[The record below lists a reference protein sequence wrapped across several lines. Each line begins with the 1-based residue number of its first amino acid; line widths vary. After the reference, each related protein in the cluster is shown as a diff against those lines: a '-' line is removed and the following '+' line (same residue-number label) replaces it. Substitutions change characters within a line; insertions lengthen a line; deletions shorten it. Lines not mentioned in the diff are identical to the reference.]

1 MATYVNDLR
10 LKEIATG
17 DESGTWGTSTNTNL
31 ELIGE
36 ALGFGTEAITT
47 NADTH
52 TTTVADGSTD
62 PGRAMYLKYTGTL
75 DSACTITIAPN
86 TISRMQFIE
95 NGTSGSQNIII
106 SQGSGANITIPPGD
120 VKAVYLD
127 GAGSGAAVVDAFASL
142 NTVDL
147 KVQDDLTVTDDA
159 SIGGDATVTGTL
171 GVSGLL
177 TANANVT
184 LAGTTPTL
192 TIGDAGAEDT
202 KIVFDGNAQD
212 FYIALDD
219 SADDLLVGL
228 GSTVGT
234 TPAIAI
240 DENLLTTLHGGL
252 TLVGTTPTL
261 TTGDAGAEDTK
272 IVFDG
277 NAQDFYIGLDDSA
290 DDLLIGKGSTVGTTP
305 AISIDENLNATFAGV
320 IQPPS
325 ANAID
330 LGVNGAEFRSLYLDT
345 SLIASNELTISTGTN
360 LVVDAAST
368 IKLDAGG
375 GEVQFK
381 DDGTEIGVIS
391 MASSNMNI
399 ESKVA
404 DKDIIFKGI
413 DGSSDVTS
421 LTLDMSDAGA
431 ATFGSRIIVGSNTVM
446 SSTNAV
452 QFMGGS
458 TQSFGDTGAIGIAGG
473 TGFHITGSATGDMC
487 FAPKG
492 GNAFLIGTSN
502 SGSGPSLRMK
512 VDEDGHFMLGG
523 ATSMDANSSLL
534 SLTINSN
541 NKNCGIFISD
551 GNNANRFG
559 PAIRCGSD
567 DNSGTNTM
575 LTFQDGNGDGIGT
588 ITSSGGTVT
597 YGAFTAH
604 HEVNVPDAD
613 NPSDDSD
620 AYAYGTLV
628 EVVSVYLTDTNKRG
642 SIRYTVQKSQT
653 ANSKKVLGAYCS
665 NMGPNPMVP
674 TTGTYA
680 NNLHMISISGDGHI
694 LCNNSGGNIS
704 VGDGIC
710 TSSTAGIGAKA
721 TDNPSMIV
729 GIAQEDVTFSGS
741 ETKLVPVQFGVQ
753 QFTPWS

>member
-1 MATYVNDLR
+1 MFAIGTSSAHDSNALLTLSKSAVASSV
-10 LKEIATG
+10 LKSTTNTVTFANVANGSGSEAY
-17 DESGTWGTSTNTNL
+17 SGTATNHPYYLMTN
-31 ELIGE
+31 
-36 ALGFGTEAITT
+36 GTE
-47 NADTH
+47 
-52 TTTVADGSTD
+52 
-62 PGRAMYLKYTGTL
+62 RL
-75 DSACTITIAPN
+75 TID
-86 TISRMQFIE
+86 
-95 NGTSGSQNIII
+95 TSG
-106 SQGSGANITIPPGD
+106 
-120 VKAVYLD
+120 
-127 GAGSGAAVVDAFASL
+127 
-142 NTVDL
+142 
-147 KVQDDLTVTDDA
+147 
-159 SIGGDATVTGTL
+159 
-171 GVSGLL
+171 
-177 TANANVT
+177 
-184 LAGTTPTL
+184 
-192 TIGDAGAEDT
+192 
-202 KIVFDGNAQD
+202 
-212 FYIALDD
+212 
-219 SADDLLVGL
+219 
-228 GSTVGT
+228 
-234 TPAIAI
+234 
-240 DENLLTTLHGGL
+240 
-252 TLVGTTPTL
+252 
-261 TTGDAGAEDTK
+261 
-272 IVFDG
+272 
-277 NAQDFYIGLDDSA
+277 
-290 DDLLIGKGSTVGTTP
+290 
-305 AISIDENLNATFAGV
+305 NATFTA
-320 IQPPS
+320 S
-325 ANAID
+325 AI
-330 LGVNGAEFRSLYLDT
+330 
-345 SLIASNELTISTGTN
+345 IGTN
-360 LVVDAAST
+360 
-368 IKLDAGG
+368 I
-375 GEVQFK
+375 VQ
-381 DDGTEIGVIS
+381 
-391 MASSNMNI
+391 
-399 ESKVA
+399 
-404 DKDIIFKGI
+404 
-413 DGSSDVTS
+413 
-421 LTLDMSDAGA
+421 
-431 ATFGSRIIVGSNTVM
+431 

-452 QFMGGS
+452 HFMGGS
-458 TQSFGDTGAIGIAGG
+458 TQSFGDTAGMGIAGG
-473 TGFHITGSATGDMC
+473 TNFHITGSATGDTC
-487 FAPKG
+487 LAAKA
-492 GNAFLIGTSN
+492 GNAFLLGTSN

-534 SLTINSN
+534 SLTINAN
-541 NKNCGIFISD
+541 NKFNGIFITD

-559 PAIRCGSD
+559 PAIRCGTD

-613 NPSDDSD
+613 NPSDDTD